1 MLNPNMSFSNIFEKV
16 EKYSLIELFNS
27 LKKIEKYE
35 LIQ

>member
-1 MLNPNMSFSNIFEKV
+1 MSFSTMFEKV
-16 EKYSLIELFNS
+16 EIYSLIELFNS